1 MIKIKLCNK
10 KLAYLFTYFLSWLIY
25 FALNVIIVLYSK
37 AKTPYIYLYLITL
50 GKIVGGLAIFIY
62 VNQPFKQKKKT
73 NYFGLELLH
82 NKTDIRAIDK
92 GYKIILLIIFESSF
106 DILFLYYNIFYRLV
120 YIKYGCLNTISSSL
134 ICTFAFRNKVGKHQ
148 KVSLVI
154 MGIFL
159 IFTIVIELCY
169 YLKKLYLTLNFLLC
183 FGIILVSFSDCTE
196 KYLVEYNFLN
206 PFKLLMFEGICE
218 FVISIIMSILE
229 NSFIDNF
236 IKAYQDENTFIIIF
250 LYPLIALSS
259 AFLNIYK
266 IYCNII
272 YSPMAKSL
280 TDYLLTPFFNLLF
293 FLLIYQNTNI
303 VYIILTEIVSVVISF
318 FGLVYNE
325 FIIIYCCGLEYD
337 TKEEISKRAGDLERP
352 TKIVMAEMDAI
363 SDYDEE
369 DIKDNE
375 LPY

>member
-120 YIKYGCLNTISSSL
+120 YIKYGCLSTISSSL
-134 ICTFAFRNKVGKHQ
+134 IYIYAFRNKVGKHQ
-148 KVSLVI
+148 KISLII
-154 MGIFL
+154 MSIFF
-159 IFTIVIELCY
+159 IFTIIIEICFYPKTSFLAF
-169 YLKKLYLTLNFLLC
+169 NFLLC

-196 KYLVEYNFLN
+196 KYLVEYNFIN
-206 PFKLLMFEGICE
+206 PFKLLMFEGIVE
-218 FVISIIMSILE
+218 FILCVIISIQK
-229 NSFIDNF
+229 NF
-236 IKAYQDENTFIIIF
+236 INDFINAFQDENIFIIIF
-250 LYPLIALSS
+250 VYPLIALSS
-259 AFLNIYK
+259 AFLNVYK

-293 FLLIYQNTNI
+293 FFLIYGTNDI
-303 VYIILTEIVSVVISF
+303 GYMILSEIVSLVISF

-325 FIIIYCCGLEYD
+325 FIIIYGCGLEYD
-337 TKEEISKRAGDLERP
+337 TKEEISKRAGDTGRP
-352 TKIVMAEMDAI
+352 SKIIMAEMDDI
-363 SDYDEE
+363 SECDED
-369 DIKDNE
+369 DIEDNE